1 MIVAS
6 PSDESRSVLGQRL
19 GWRSNGFETD
29 TVLKAGGDFRAEE
42 SSREIHTVEN

>member
-1 MIVAS
+1 MKAGQ
-6 PSDESRSVLGQRL
+6 SVLGQRL